1 LRNASFSRTSLLSTH
16 AHPNIPSEYID
27 FLVMVRPTLK
37 AAAEESELWQRE
49 HRLMLLEQADRLIAD
64 MQRRWG
70 MHIRFPIKTLGSVQ

>member
-1 LRNASFSRTSLLSTH
+1 
-16 AHPNIPSEYID
+16 
-27 FLVMVRPTLK
+27 MVRPTLK

-64 MQRRWG
+64 MQRRWS